1 MVRVNKPAFNLR
13 EKLSE
18 LQRPIGSKGNELM
31 RSETVQDAR
40 DFIGAGR
47 KNLIINGAMEVS
59 QRATSLTGRTDAGTV
74 LTVDRFHHHGS
85 GGTYNTSQQTVPNG
99 GMPGLP
105 IKFKNYLKFDVTTG
119 ANNCGVWQTIEDVR
133 TVQGLHTYSFYARGT
148 NPSSGHYELDFR
160 QYFGSGGSL
169 TTELTFDNIVL
180 SSEWQR
186 YTFTFT
192 PDSLSGKTI
201 GSGDY
206 CRIFLRQPGDDNTTN
221 AYGFEITGI
230 QLEAGG
236 NATEFEHR
244 SYAEELA
251 LCQRY
256 YQVWKASDPDFNGY
270 DAAQNRGNASGV
282 AYSTLLGNGS
292 VHDADDCHISMSLHV
307 EMREAPS
314 VTFTDAKV
322 MSGPTLYNNTT
333 IVQINNST
341 RKRFSVFVDNEG
353 SMTANN
359 AVSLV
364 LKGSTAKLALDA
376 EL

>member
-47 KNLIINGAMEVS
+47 KNLIINGAMEVA
-59 QRATSLTGRTDAGTV
+59 QRSTSVTGSGASGTV
-74 LTVDRFHHHGS
+74 LTVDRMANHGS
-85 GGTYNTSQQTVPNG
+85 GATYNSSQETVPNG

-105 IKFKNYLKFDVTTG
+105 IKFKKYFKFFATTG

-133 TVQGLHTYSFYARGT
+133 TVQGEHTFSFYARGT
-148 NPSSGHYELDFR
+148 NPGGGSVEIDCR
-160 QYFGSGGSL
+160 QYFNGSADVDTLVGNFVL
-169 TTELTFDNIVL
+169 TDKWE
-180 SSEWQR
+180 R
-186 YTFTFT
+186 YIFTYT
-192 PDSLSGKTI
+192 PPSLSGKTI
-201 GSGDY
+201 GANSY
-206 CRIFLRQPGDDNTTN
+206 HRLFIRQPNADNTTN
-221 AYGFEITGI
+221 SWQIEMTGW
-230 QLEAGG
+230 QLESGG
-236 NATEFEHR
+236 VATEFEHR
-244 SYAEELA
+244 SYAEERT

-270 DAAQNRGNASGV
+270 NAADNSHTSNGM

-292 VHDADDCHISMSLHV
+292 VHDGDDCHISMSLHV
-307 EMREAPS
+307 EMRDAPS
-314 VTFTDAKV
+314 ASLTDGRV
-322 MSGPTLYNNTT
+322 ISGSAIYDNTT
-333 IVQINNST
+333 IIQINNSS
-341 RKRFSVFVDNEG
+341 RKRFSAFIDNNG
-353 SMTANN
+353 GMTSKD

-364 LKGSTAKLALDA
+364 LKGSSAKLALDA

>member
-31 RSETVQDAR
+31 RSETVQEVR
-40 DFIGAGR
+40 DFISVGR
-47 KNLIINGAMEVS
+47 KNLIINGAMEVA
-59 QRATSLTGRTDAGTV
+59 QRATSLTGRSDSATV
-74 LTVDRFHHHGS
+74 LTVDKFHHHGS
-85 GGTYNTSQQTVPNG
+85 GGTYNTSQQTVTNG

-105 IKFKNYLKFDVTTG
+105 IKFKNYLKFDVTSG

-133 TVQGLHTYSFYARGT
+133 TVQGLHTYSFYARGS

-169 TTELTFDNIVL
+169 TTELTYDDIVL
-180 SSEWQR
+180 TSDWQR

-201 GSGDY
+201 GAGNY
-206 CRIFLRQPGDDNTTN
+206 FRVFLRQPDADNTTN
-221 AYGFEITGI
+221 SYGFEITGV

-236 NATEFEHR
+236 NATDFEHR
-244 SYAEELA
+244 SYAEERA

-270 DAAQNRGNASGV
+270 ESATNSHTQSGM
-282 AYSTLLGNGS
+282 AYSTLIGTGS
-292 VHDADDCHISMSLHV
+292 VHDGDDCNISMSLPV
-307 EMREAPS
+307 EMRDAPT
-314 VTFTDAKV
+314 VTLTNARV
-322 MSGPTLYNNTT
+322 ISGSAIYDNATV
-333 IVQINNST
+333 VQINNCS
-341 RKRFSVFVDNEG
+341 RKIFSVFIDNEG
-353 SMTANN
+353 SMTAKD

-364 LKGSTAKLALDA
+364 LKGTNAKIALEA